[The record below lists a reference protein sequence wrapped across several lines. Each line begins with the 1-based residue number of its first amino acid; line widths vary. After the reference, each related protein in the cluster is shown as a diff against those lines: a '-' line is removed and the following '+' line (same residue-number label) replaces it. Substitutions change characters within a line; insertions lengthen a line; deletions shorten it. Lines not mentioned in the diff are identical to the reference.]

1 MRFKTLDLHGHYHDA
16 IERLVSNFIFL
27 NDLPVQI
34 ITGKS
39 NRMRELVQQILERHL
54 FSSE

>member
-39 NRMRELVQQILERHL
+39 NRMRELVQQIL
-54 FSSE
+54 